1 MADTW
6 IITGLAA
13 TFALL
18 VHSSYGHAQNNFDLS
33 ETETA
38 LINARGTL
46 SGQAER
52 CGLDW
57 KNLNF
62 VPMMSYWRG
71 IGKSDEQTA
80 YIAVLHGVA
89 QSMASGIPCTPTNVD
104 KLRKQLKFQPQE

>member
-6 IITGLAA
+6 ITIGVAA
-13 TFALL
+13 TFAL
-18 VHSSYGHAQNNFDLS
+18 VVYSSHGRAQSNFDLS
-33 ETETA
+33 ESEIA
-38 LINARGTL
+38 LINTRGVH

-62 VPMMSYWRG
+62 LPMMKYWRG
-71 IGKSDEQTA
+71 IGKSDQQTS

-89 QSMASGIPCTPTNVD
+89 QNMAPEIPCTAKNIS
-104 KLRKQLKFQPQE
+104 KMRKQLKFQPPE